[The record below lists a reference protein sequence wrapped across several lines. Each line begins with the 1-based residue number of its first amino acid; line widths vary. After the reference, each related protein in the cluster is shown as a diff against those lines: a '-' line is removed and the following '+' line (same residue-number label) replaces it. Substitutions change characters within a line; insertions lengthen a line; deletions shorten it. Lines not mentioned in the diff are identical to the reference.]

1 MPAEAPTA
9 GHNFPAGEKPSIFS
23 AGKGYQDMEWKK
35 TLTGEAGCTPERSE
49 GGQEDLRCVCNRLI
63 CVFNG
68 NAVEIKCAKC
78 KRLIRIETAGIT
90 EVQIR

>member
-1 MPAEAPTA
+1 MLEGVT
-9 GHNFPAGEKPSIFS
+9 NMKEKK
-23 AGKGYQDMEWKK
+23 A
-35 TLTGEAGCTPERSE
+35 LTVEAGCTPAGNE
-49 GGQEDLRCVCNRLI
+49 GNQEELRCVCNRLI

-90 EVQIR
+90 GVQIR

>member
-1 MPAEAPTA
+1 ME
-9 GHNFPAGEKPSIFS
+9 GER
-23 AGKGYQDMEWKK
+23 
-35 TLTGEAGCTPERSE
+35 TLMGEAGCAPERSE
-49 GGQEDLRCVCNRLI
+49 GDRKDLRCVCNRLI

-68 NAVEIKCAKC
+68 NSIEIKCAKC